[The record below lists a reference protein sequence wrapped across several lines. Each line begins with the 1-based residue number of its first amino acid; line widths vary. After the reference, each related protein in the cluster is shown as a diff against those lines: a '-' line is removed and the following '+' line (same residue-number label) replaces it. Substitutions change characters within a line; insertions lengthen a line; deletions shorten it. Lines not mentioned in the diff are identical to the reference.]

1 MKGLIK
7 NNLYGAIGNIRL
19 FLLIDIVLILFLL
32 ATGNEALLYIVAL
45 STTPFLSMLA
55 TTCLVKEESSKWYK
69 HKLSF
74 PITRRAII
82 NSQFIHHCFWIMVGV
97 IIVITAIDLT
107 ILIHGNLYFCY
118 NFRDAVTVVASGF
131 IVALLI
137 GAFVYPM
144 LYLLGTDRAV
154 VILALSVILSVG
166 FVFWISTVINS
177 FVEPPMTNAQFY
189 MSLSI
194 EIIGAFIIYALSYF
208 LTTTIF
214 SKKEY

>member
-7 NNLYGAIGNIRL
+7 NNLYSTLGNIKV

-32 ATGNEALLYIVAL
+32 ATGNETLLYAVSL
-45 STTPFLSMLA
+45 STTPFLALLA
-55 TTCLVKEESSKWYK
+55 TTCLVKEETSKWHK

-74 PITRRAII
+74 PVTRRTII
-82 NSQFIHHCFWIMVGV
+82 NSQFIHHLFWIMAGV
-97 IIVITAIDLT
+97 IIVITAIVLT

-118 NFRDAVTVVASGF
+118 NFRDAIAVVVSGF

-154 VILALSVILSVG
+154 VILALGVIVSVG
-166 FVFWISTVINS
+166 VVFGISRVINS
-177 FVEPPMTNAQFY
+177 FVESPMTDVQFY
-189 MSLSI
+189 MYLSI
-194 EIIGAFIIYALSYF
+194 ETIVALIIYALSYF
-208 LTTTIF
+208 LTTIIF